1 VSVEVGAGILLIVA
15 PLWFNASFA
24 LLGNRFDYPD
34 ILRRPAGEI
43 LERFRAGGSSL
54 IILWWA
60 FMLSGLLLIA
70 GSVLL
75 GQVLGFGGIVA
86 VATTFGV
93 LAGLVQMLGLLR
105 WVYLVPALAR
115 AYADPALNADQREVQ
130 AAVFR
135 ALHQYL
141 GVGVGEHLGYLF
153 TGLWSVL
160 IGVGHPDHSPTYL
173 AGLARDRH
181 RRRTSGR
188 LRGVPRSQRRTG
200 MESRRSRDPRPL
212 HCLVHLAARDGYLVD
227 RLIFQAAQAV
237 ADGRDDAPGVRTVLR
252 MEERRPPKVHA
263 PSDARSDAMQ
273 VLTTEHWSLLATRS
287 QAFNEA
293 FARAGLFLTILT
305 GSVVALALVAQ
316 ASEFDERF
324 TTFALVLMPV
334 VLFIGMSTLVRL
346 VQNNFEDVQ
355 WVIGMNRIRHAYLER
370 EPDLA
375 RYFVTSP
382 HDDETGVMTTLGAT
396 PWREQMRG
404 THAFVTTPGCWR
416 SSTPRSPA

>member
-1 VSVEVGAGILLIVA
+1 VNVEVAAGLLLIVA

-54 IILWWA
+54 IILWWT

-70 GSVLL
+70 GAVLL
-75 GQVLGFGGIVA
+75 GQVLGLGGVVA

-160 IGVGHPDHSPTYL
+160 IGVGVIQNTALPIWLGWPGIVIG
-173 AGLARDRH
+173 AGLAVG
-181 RRRTSGR
+181 SAEFLGPNEE
-188 LRGVPRSQRRTG
+188 RGWN
-200 MESRRSRDPRPL
+200 
-212 HCLVHLAARDGYLVD
+212 LAA
-227 RLIFQAAQAV
+227 AAI
-237 ADGRDDAPGVRTVLR
+237 PVLYI
-252 MEERRPPKVHA
+252 A
-263 PSDARSDAMQ
+263 
-273 VLTTEHWSLLATRS
+273 WSAWLLAI
-287 QAFNEA
+287 
-293 FARAGLFLTILT
+293 GI
-305 GSVVALALVAQ
+305 ALIA
-316 ASEFDERF
+316 
-324 TTFALVLMPV
+324 
-334 VLFIGMSTLVRL
+334 
-346 VQNNFEDVQ
+346 
-355 WVIGMNRIRHAYLER
+355 
-370 EPDLA
+370 
-375 RYFVTSP
+375 
-382 HDDETGVMTTLGAT
+382 
-396 PWREQMRG
+396 
-404 THAFVTTPGCWR
+404 
-416 SSTPRSPA
+416 